1 MSQSQINKIVEIAV
15 GCCHQ
20 RNPELLD
27 EIFDDLPVEINKQV
41 LSGTVA
47 ALQGDVDSLVWFC
60 GYFAGAINRSEDNE
74 KPHLI
79 MLLSK
84 MLIKNGME
92 AFVDFSP
99 YPGCRLVIIN
109 TEKFEALPP
118 KVQALVQQS
127 FDVTES
133 KSEETQQV
141 NDALLEELMVAQ
153 EI

>member
-1 MSQSQINKIVEIAV
+1 MSQSQINEIVELSA
-15 GCCHQ
+15 GCCCQ
-20 RNPELLD
+20 RNPELLN

-47 ALQGDVDSLVWFC
+47 VLQGDTDSLAWFC

-99 YPGCRLVIIN
+99 YPGHRLVIIN
-109 TEKFEALPP
+109 TDKFESLPQ
-118 KVQALVQQS
+118 KVKSLMQEA
-127 FDVTES
+127 FDVNEAS
-133 KSEETQQV
+133 SEEV
-141 NDALLEELMVAQ
+141 LRINNAILEEFVV
-153 EI
+153 EK

>member
-1 MSQSQINKIVEIAV
+1 MSQSQINEIVEIAV

-41 LSGTVA
+41 LAGTVA
-47 ALQGDVDSLVWFC
+47 ALQGDVDSTAWFC

-74 KPHLI
+74 KPHSI
-79 MLLSK
+79 TLLSK
-84 MLIKNGME
+84 LLIKKGME

-109 TEKFEALPP
+109 TEKFALLPEKAKALMQEA
-118 KVQALVQQS
+118 
-127 FDVTES
+127 FDVNEAS
-133 KSEETQQV
+133 GEEV
-141 NDALLEELMVAQ
+141 KRINDAILEELMV
-153 EI
+153 EK

>member
-1 MSQSQINKIVEIAV
+1 MSQFQINEIVEIAV

-41 LSGTVA
+41 LAGTVA
-47 ALQGDVDSLVWFC
+47 ALQGDTDSLAWFC

-74 KPHLI
+74 KPHSI
-79 MLLSK
+79 ALLSK
-84 MLIKNGME
+84 LLIRNEME

-109 TEKFEALPP
+109 TDKFGALPP
-118 KVQALVQQS
+118 KVKAVMQEAFDVNEASGEEVQQI
-127 FDVTES
+127 
-133 KSEETQQV
+133 
-141 NDALLEELMVAQ
+141 NDALLEELTVTYL
-153 EI
+153 

>member
-1 MSQSQINKIVEIAV
+1 MSQSQINEIVELSV
-15 GCCHQ
+15 GCCYQ

-27 EIFDDLPVEINKQV
+27 EIFDDLPVEINKQI
-41 LSGTVA
+41 LSGTVT
-47 ALQGDVDSLVWFC
+47 ALHGDIDSTVWFC

-133 KSEETQQV
+133 KSEEAQQV